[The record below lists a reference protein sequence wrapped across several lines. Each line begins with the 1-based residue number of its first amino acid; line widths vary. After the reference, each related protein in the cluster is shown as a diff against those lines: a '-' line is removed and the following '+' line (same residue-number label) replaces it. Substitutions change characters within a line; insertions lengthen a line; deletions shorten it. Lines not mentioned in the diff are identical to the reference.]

1 MDYLSARTK
10 KVTILAYVT
19 QHSLLAEYIVAK
31 KCLEIMDETTTRLAF
46 EFEGILRNLIIDYL
60 LLTNYVLRIRR
71 QYHKTE
77 NGIRT
82 GE

>member
-60 LLTNYVLRIRR
+60 LLTNYVLRI
-71 QYHKTE
+71 
-77 NGIRT
+77 
-82 GE
+82 

>member
-46 EFEGILRNLIIDYL
+46 EFEG
-60 LLTNYVLRIRR
+60 
-71 QYHKTE
+71 TE
-77 NGIRT
+77 T
-82 GE
+82 

>member
-1 MDYLSARTK
+1 MCVFESVEKAILMDYLSARTK

-46 EFEGILRNLIIDYL
+46 EFEG
-60 LLTNYVLRIRR
+60 
-71 QYHKTE
+71 TE
-77 NGIRT
+77 T
-82 GE
+82 